1 MKRTFQTNEEREQY
15 YNKLSD
21 LHQKYASLTSAA
33 NEALANPWDSK
44 KEIMKMAKDKKAQR
58 GSSLMESK
66 KTFKRNR
73 KADKMILNER
83 SGGDLFS
90 VSESSAQLLTP

>member
-1 MKRTFQTNEEREQY
+1 M
-15 YNKLSD
+15 
-21 LHQKYASLTSAA
+21 TSAA

-58 GSSLMESK
+58 GSSLVESK

>member
-1 MKRTFQTNEEREQY
+1 
-15 YNKLSD
+15 
-21 LHQKYASLTSAA
+21 
-33 NEALANPWDSK
+33 
-44 KEIMKMAKDKKAQR
+44 
-58 GSSLMESK
+58 MESK